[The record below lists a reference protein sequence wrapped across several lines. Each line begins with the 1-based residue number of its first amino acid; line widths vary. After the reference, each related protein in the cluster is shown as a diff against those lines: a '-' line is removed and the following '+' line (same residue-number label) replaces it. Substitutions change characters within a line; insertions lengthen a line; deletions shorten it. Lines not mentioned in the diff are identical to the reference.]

1 VYGRPLT
8 DRWAV
13 GSVKSVLTTEPPR
26 AARDLSVLLTSSWF
40 IFAVAFSLRL
50 GNILKHH
57 LYIIPERNDHIL
69 FGFELGRLARSIALG
84 RGFSQVFDAGSGPTA
99 WWTPVFPLMLGG
111 VFKIFGVY
119 SSKAAIVILSL
130 NSLFSALTCRMMF
143 LIAIETLGRRTAILS
158 AWTWAVLPYAI
169 YWPTHHIWETSLS
182 ALMVTLAILC
192 TLRMDGARRMV
203 HWAAFGLLWG
213 VIALANA
220 VLLSFLPVA
229 LLWIWRTRLRGYGA
243 YSRQLAVFT
252 VAVVLVITP
261 WVLRNK
267 RVMGKFIFPRSNF
280 GFELYMGNHGEGYN
294 RGNFWGPIVNPVES
308 EKYDK
313 LGEIAYMADKQKLAV
328 SFITQHPGVFVFC
341 SLERTIFFWITSPDE
356 YWVMRG
362 RTSSRLSLF
371 LAITLTAIAG
381 LYLANRNRLRGVL
394 LLGGVLFFYPIVY
407 YIAHVESRY
416 YHPIAPV
423 ILMLAAYAVSE
434 LYQRLAIK
442 LSTPEM
448 MP

>member
-1 VYGRPLT
+1 VRSGLI
-8 DRWAV
+8 
-13 GSVKSVLTTEPPR
+13 TEPPGAAGHLR
-26 AARDLSVLLTSSWF
+26 ALLTSSWF
-40 IFAVAFSLRL
+40 IVTVAFALRL
-50 GNILKHH
+50 ENILAHH
-57 LYIIPERNDHIL
+57 LYIIPAKNDHTL

-99 WWTPVFPLMLGG
+99 WWTPGFPLLLGG

-119 SSKAAIVILSL
+119 SSKAALVILSL
-130 NSLFSALTCRMMF
+130 NSLFSALTCRTMF

-169 YWPTHHIWETSLS
+169 YWPTHHIWDTSLS

-192 TLRMDGARRMV
+192 TLRMDRSRALV

-213 VIALANA
+213 VIALTNA

-229 LLWIWRTRLRGYGA
+229 LLWIWRTSLRGYGA
-243 YSRQLAVFT
+243 YSRQLAVFA

-328 SFITQHPGVFVFC
+328 SFITQHPGVFVLC
-341 SLERTIFFWITSPDE
+341 SLERTIFFWTTSPDE

-362 RTSSRLSLF
+362 RNFPRMSLF

-394 LLGGVLFFYPIVY
+394 LLGGVLFFYALVY
-407 YIAHVESRY
+407 YITHVESRY

-423 ILMLAAYAVSE
+423 ILMLAVYAAPE
-434 LYQRLAIK
+434 LYQGLAIR
-442 LSTPEM
+442 LSAPK
-448 MP
+448 